1 MSNELGEWIEKE
13 RKKRGWSQRRLA
25 HEANIS
31 QAPISR
37 IINKVP
43 KDNKEQICGEK
54 VAQSLAKAFGVN
66 PIYVFRLARILTPPP
81 RSRNFSTWLVGEL
94 LLKGMSQ
101 EELAQQTGIDLE
113 TISDLTKGIPPTFDI
128 AEKLAE
134 TLELEPLYVQQLA
147 GLVPPGEHA
156 LNADEITLIHSYR
169 DLDHTARRVVQ
180 DVVESLRK
188 NLGYEAKAQLRA
200 ERTNGVKLT

>member
-25 HEANIS
+25 QEANIS

-43 KDNKEQICGEK
+43 QNEKEQICGEK

-94 LLKGMSQ
+94 LLKGISQ
-101 EELAQQTGIDLE
+101 EELAEKSGLDNEI
-113 TISDLTKGIPPTFDI
+113 IADLTKGVAPTFDI
-128 AEKLAE
+128 ADSLAE
-134 TLELEPLYVQQLA
+134 TLELEPLYIQQLA
-147 GLVPPGEHA
+147 GLLPPGEHA
-156 LNADEITLIHSYR
+156 LSADEIDLVHSYR
-169 DLDHTARRVVQ
+169 DLDLTARQIVQ
-180 DVVESLRK
+180 DIVESLKK
-188 NLGYEAKAQLRA
+188 NLGYEAKAKLRA
-200 ERTNGVKLT
+200 ERVNGKK

>member
-25 HEANIS
+25 QEANIS

-43 KDNKEQICGEK
+43 KDDKEQICGEK

-101 EELAQQTGIDLE
+101 EELAEKSGLDNEI
-113 TISDLTKGIPPTFDI
+113 IADLTKGVAPTFDI
-128 AEKLAE
+128 ADSLAE
-134 TLELEPLYVQQLA
+134 TLELEPLYIQQLA
-147 GLVPPGEHA
+147 GLLPPGEHA
-156 LNADEITLIHSYR
+156 LSGDEIDLVHSYR
-169 DLDHTARRVVQ
+169 DLDLTGRQIVQ
-180 DVVESLRK
+180 DIVESLKK
-188 NLGYEAKAQLRA
+188 NLGYEAKAKLRA
-200 ERTNGVKLT
+200 ERVNGTK